1 MTTTR
6 STNAATEEKEGARVG
21 DGCVP
26 PSAIAWPKGV
36 APTTAA
42 ATLAKAGNDRLYV
55 DSSVPPTDPGHVSAK
70 FHGDTYVDGEE
81 GDRVLVGGGE
91 DDTLYGADGTDH
103 LWGDDEAYAMA
114 GADDIVIRG
123 GRLRDATNEV
133 LRRAA

>member
-1 MTTTR
+1 MTTNR
-6 STNAATEEKEGARVG
+6 STNAAAAEKEGAQVR

-42 ATLAKAGNDRLYV
+42 ATLAKAGNDWLYV
-55 DSSVPPTDPGHVSAK
+55 DSSIPPTDPGHVSAK
-70 FHGDTYVDGEE
+70 FHGDAYLDGEE
-81 GDRVLVGGGE
+81 GDDVLVGGGE

-103 LWGDDEAYAMA
+103 LWGDDEACPMV
-114 GADDIVIRG
+114 GADDIVVRG
-123 GRLRDATNEV
+123 GRLHDAANDV